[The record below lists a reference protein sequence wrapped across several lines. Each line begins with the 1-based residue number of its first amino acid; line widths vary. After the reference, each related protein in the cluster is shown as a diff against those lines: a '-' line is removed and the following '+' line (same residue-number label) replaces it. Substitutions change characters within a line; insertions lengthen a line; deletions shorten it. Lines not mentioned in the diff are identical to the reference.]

1 MKQRLVFATNN
12 AHKLQEVRQILG
24 DAFEVVS
31 LEEIGCRDDIPETE
45 PTLEGNAL
53 LKARWV
59 ASRYGCSCFADDTG
73 LEVDALGGAPGVRS
87 ARYAASEGAPDHD
100 SEANMRLLLRNLEG
114 EADRRARFRTVMALV
129 RGNGEEVTVSGRVE
143 GRIIEEPR
151 GSDGFGYDPV
161 FVPDGDTRTFAE
173 MTAAEKNAV
182 SHRRRATEALLK
194 VL

>member
-31 LEEIGCRDDIPETE
+31 LTDIGCHDDIPETE
-45 PTLEGNAL
+45 TTLEGNAL

-59 ASRYGCSCFADDTG
+59 AGKYGCSCFADDTG
-73 LEVDALGGAPGVRS
+73 LEVDALGGAPGARS
-87 ARYAASEGAPDHD
+87 ARYAAAEGEEGHD
-100 SEANMRLLLRNLEG
+100 SLANTRLLLRNLEG
-114 EADRRARFRTVMALV
+114 IADRRARFRTVMALV
-129 RGNGEEVTVSGRVE
+129 RDSGEEVCVSGKVE
-143 GRIIEEPR
+143 GRIIESPR
-151 GSDGFGYDPV
+151 GTDGFGYDPV

-173 MTAAEKNAV
+173 MSAEDKNAV

>member
-12 AHKLQEVRQILG
+12 AHKLLEVRQILG

-31 LEEIGCRDDIPETE
+31 LAEIGCHDDIPETE

-59 ASRYGCSCFADDTG
+59 AGKYGCSCFADDTG

-87 ARYAASEGAPDHD
+87 ARYAAAEGEEGHD
-100 SEANMRLLLRNLEG
+100 SRANMLLLLRNLEG
-114 EADRRARFRTVMALV
+114 VEDRSARFRTVMALV
-129 RGNGEEVTVSGRVE
+129 RESGEEVCVSGSVE

-151 GSDGFGYDPV
+151 GADGFGYDPV
-161 FVPDGDTRTFAE
+161 FVPEGDTRTFAE
-173 MTAAEKNAV
+173 MAAEEKNAV